1 MGLKQELERRRE
13 YGEMVRRRRRRRLL
27 SIEEISIRSGIS
39 QEAVARIEHGQVS
52 PDIDGLFRRVINAI
66 HQEKMVIK

>member
-1 MGLKQELERRRE
+1 MGKWSVEDEKRRS
-13 YGEMVRRRRRRRLL
+13 L
-27 SIEEISIRSGIS
+27 SIKEISIRSGIS